1 VSDPIRW
8 GIAGTGRIAAA
19 FVQALAEVDDA
30 SVVAVGS
37 NSTERAAAFAA
48 EHAIG
53 HNYGAYEGLGADEGV
68 DVVYVASTQERH
80 VDDVLLFLEAGRHVL
95 CEKPFALSVADA
107 QRMVAKARELGLFL
121 MEAMWSRFLPS
132 YVRLAQLLD
141 ERAIGDPQLL
151 EANFSFRMP
160 DSSVAGHRLFDPQRG
175 GGALF
180 DLGVYPVQ
188 LAHLVFGAPDTVAAT
203 ATLSPLGIDEQTSM
217 LLGYNTGQSALLHA
231 ATRVAG
237 TCGARIVGAEG
248 VIELAPHMHCTRRL
262 TVTRDGDTEV
272 LDFAAGSLGHQVPEV
287 HRCIRSG
294 LGESPLM
301 PHAETISILTTL
313 ERARRQ
319 IGLNYPERP
328 AAQS

>member
-1 VSDPIRW
+1 VSEPIRW
-8 GIAGTGRIAAA
+8 GIAGTGRIATD
-19 FVQALAEVDDA
+19 FVKALVEIDDA

-37 NSTERAAAFAA
+37 NSTARAAAFAA
-48 EHAIG
+48 EHSIPRSHG
-53 HNYGAYEGLGADEGV
+53 TYQGLGSDEGV

-80 VDDVLLFLEAGRHVL
+80 VDDVLLFLQAGRHVL

-107 QRMVAKARELGLFL
+107 QRMVAKAREESLFL

-132 YVRLAQLLD
+132 YVHLAELLD
-141 ERAIGDPQLL
+141 DRAIGDPQLL
-151 EANFSFRMP
+151 EANFSFRMA
-160 DSSVAGHRLFDPQRG
+160 DSSIAGHRLLDPQRG

-188 LAHLVFGAPDTVAAT
+188 LAHLVFGAPNTVAAT
-203 ATLSPLGIDEQTSM
+203 ASFSPTGVDEATSM
-217 LLGYNTGQSALLHA
+217 LLGYNSGRSALLHA

-237 TCGARIVGAEG
+237 TCGARIVGTEG

-262 TVTRDGDTEV
+262 TVTNNGDTEV

-313 ERARRQ
+313 ERARRE

-328 AAQS
+328 ATQG